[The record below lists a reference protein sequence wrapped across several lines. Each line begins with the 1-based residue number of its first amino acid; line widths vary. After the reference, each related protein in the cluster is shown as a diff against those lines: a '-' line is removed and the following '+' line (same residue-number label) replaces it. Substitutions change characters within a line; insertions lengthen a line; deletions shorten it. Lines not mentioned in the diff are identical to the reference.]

1 MTSMRLIPSFLKLTW
16 INDKDGTTSRTM
28 GIPKWF
34 LGNWAVWIF
43 TKDLHWQG
51 FSPMTVTKLRK
62 SLPTTIGHFLPWNW
76 VSVRSLFVGPLSVRP
91 WIGFSCCSCS
101 CCDDWSEFQLCPIIH
116 FRCFTDPQN
125 HCLLHVWWCLEH
137 VWWCLAAEWMSRKSK
152 ISTFFKSGEISV
164 R

>member
-28 GIPKWF
+28 GIPKWL

-43 TKDLHWQG
+43 TKDLHCQG

-125 HCLLHVWWCLEH
+125 HTYSESSWHVLSK
-137 VWWCLAAEWMSRKSK
+137 LFWMVSQRW
-152 ISTFFKSGEISV
+152 IFLVIRV
-164 R
+164 QM